1 MFFYFS
7 KILWLFAAPT
17 NFMLLALGFGLLA
30 GWLGFARSGKRI
42 MAAAALAL
50 LVCGLSPLG
59 TLLLQPLEERFP
71 QVAADMPPPTGIIVL
86 GGGIDEGLTF
96 ERNSVSLTEA
106 GSRMSDAVALAR
118 RFPQARLVF
127 SGGSAAL
134 LGSRVTESDAAK
146 RMWSELGIAPE
157 RMEFESR
164 SRNTAENAGLLKEM
178 LHPAP
183 GEVWLL
189 VTSAFHM
196 PRSVGI
202 FRKIGFPVTP
212 WPDNY
217 LTRPWPKSLRPH
229 INAVENLTVLDRAV
243 REWVGLAA
251 YYLSG
256 RTEALFPAPDPVK
269 N

>member
-1 MFFYFS
+1 MFFYAS
-7 KILWLFAAPT
+7 KILWLVAAPT
-17 NFMLLALGFGLLA
+17 NFMLLALGLGLLLA
-30 GWLGFARSGKRI
+30 SLGVARIGRRLVVS
-42 MAAAALAL
+42 ASLAL

-59 TLLLQPLEERFP
+59 SLLLQPLEERFP
-71 QVAADMPPPTGIIVL
+71 PDAADMAAPTGIIVL

-96 ERNSVSLTEA
+96 ERNAIALTEA
-106 GSRMSDAVALAR
+106 GSRMTDAVALAR

-127 SGGSAAL
+127 SGGSAAV
-134 LGSRVTESDAAK
+134 LGSNVTESDAAR

-157 RMEFESR
+157 RMQFESQ
-164 SRNTAENAGLLKEM
+164 SRNTAENAGLLKAM
-178 LHPAP
+178 IQPAP

-202 FRKIGFPVTP
+202 FRKIGFAVTP

-229 INAVENLTVLDRAV
+229 INAVENLTVVDRAV
-243 REWVGLAA
+243 REWIGLAA
-251 YYLSG
+251 YYFSG
-256 RTEALFPAPDPVK
+256 RTDALFPGP
-269 N
+269 